1 MSRVLSFRIRDLLNL
16 RRTRIMPSI
25 DKTRTVGT
33 TTPTATLS
41 WLLKVGVDFLWAEG
55 GAVAGVEEVDDE
67 SNALTNW
74 DTARVV
80 NRVVNV
86 VDGSASV
93 GLRK

>member
-41 WLLKVGVDFLWAEG
+41 WLLKVGVDFIWAEG

-67 SNALTNW
+67 LNALTNW
-74 DTARVV
+74 DAARLV

-86 VDGSASV
+86 LDGSASV

>member
-1 MSRVLSFRIRDLLNL
+1 VSRVLSFRIRDLLNL

-67 SNALTNW
+67 LNALTNW

-86 VDGSASV
+86 VDGFASV